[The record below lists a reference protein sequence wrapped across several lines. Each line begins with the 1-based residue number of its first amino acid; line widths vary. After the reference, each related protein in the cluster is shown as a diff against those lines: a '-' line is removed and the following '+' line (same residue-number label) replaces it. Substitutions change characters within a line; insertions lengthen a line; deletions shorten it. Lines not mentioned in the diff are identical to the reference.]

1 MAFPAVVGG
10 HWWLVTSSE
19 ATVGHGAR
27 LYSVDAGTGR
37 GGLGWDP
44 DNTPHM
50 PAAAQRPLR
59 RGRCKTAPPEPVPR
73 TGLLPPPSRGAS
85 PGPIAHLAARGAA
98 AAAAAGAG
106 VTCRVFLGR
115 VTIAPSYHHNIAPAC
130 HQTEVD
136 IIFSA
141 DSRSRRGAGH
151 QTQYIHQIAPT
162 HTRHH
167 SLHTAPWSSIARYP
181 AWAAALHNTRY

>member
-19 ATVGHGAR
+19 ATVPACSV
-27 LYSVDAGTGR
+27 YSVDAGTGR

-85 PGPIAHLAARGAA
+85 PGPIAH
-98 AAAAAGAG
+98 
-106 VTCRVFLGR
+106 
-115 VTIAPSYHHNIAPAC
+115 
-130 HQTEVD
+130 
-136 IIFSA
+136 SA
-141 DSRSRRGAGH
+141 
-151 QTQYIHQIAPT
+151 
-162 HTRHH
+162 
-167 SLHTAPWSSIARYP
+167 TAPWLLLGRGSHVGFSSVGSPSHRHIIITSHPRVTRRKWTSSLVQTPDQNEAPVIKRSISTRLLP
-181 AWAAALHNTRY
+181 HTPDTTPCTLHLGQV

>member
-19 ATVGHGAR
+19 ATVPACSV
-27 LYSVDAGTGR
+27 YSVDAGTGR

-50 PAAAQRPLR
+50 PAAAQR

-85 PGPIAHLAARGAA
+85 PGPIAHP
-98 AAAAAGAG
+98 AAGPLEG

-167 SLHTAPWSSIARYP
+167 SLHLGQA
-181 AWAAALHNTRY
+181 